1 MNDIKTDWI
10 NEFDETDKNYAMFY
24 KDNISKIDLF
34 FLYIDRDYNL
44 FYVKK
49 EKHELND
56 GVLDKNILV
65 DILKKNIEHNG
76 KKYRPLS
83 LLKYNI
89 TMSPIEITGY
99 IRNQDEPNYL
109 TSENSIQDLKWEQ
122 SIKTFSDL
130 NSLHIL
136 FFETWKKKDKSH
148 TRKIYIRSNKK
159 KTKKTKKTKN
169 KLWIDKN
176 T

>member
-10 NEFDETDKNYAMFY
+10 SEFDETDKNYAMFY

-65 DILKKNIEHNG
+65 DILKKIWSIMERNIDH
-76 KKYRPLS
+76 
-83 LLKYNI
+83 
-89 TMSPIEITGY
+89 
-99 IRNQDEPNYL
+99 
-109 TSENSIQDLKWEQ
+109 
-122 SIKTFSDL
+122 
-130 NSLHIL
+130 
-136 FFETWKKKDKSH
+136 
-148 TRKIYIRSNKK
+148 
-159 KTKKTKKTKN
+159 
-169 KLWIDKN
+169 
-176 T
+176 

>member
-1 MNDIKTDWI
+1 MVDIKTDWI
-10 NEFDETDKNYAMFY
+10 SEFDETDKKYTMFY
-24 KDNISKIDLF
+24 KDDISKINII
-34 FLYIDRDYNL
+34 FLYIDRNYNL

-49 EKHELND
+49 EQHKLND
-56 GVLDKNILV
+56 GILDKHVLINILQ
-65 DILKKNIEHNG
+65 KNMEYNG

-89 TMSPIEITGY
+89 TMSPIEITDY
-99 IRNQDEPNYL
+99 MNNQNEPNYL

-122 SIKTFSDL
+122 SIKKFSDL

-148 TRKIYIRSNKK
+148 TRKIYINSNSKKTKHK
-159 KTKKTKKTKN
+159 KTKKNKN
-169 KLWIDKN
+169 KL
-176 T
+176 

>member
-1 MNDIKTDWI
+1 
-10 NEFDETDKNYAMFY
+10 
-24 KDNISKIDLF
+24 
-34 FLYIDRDYNL
+34 
-44 FYVKK
+44 
-49 EKHELND
+49 
-56 GVLDKNILV
+56 
-65 DILKKNIEHNG
+65 
-76 KKYRPLS
+76 
-83 LLKYNI
+83 
-89 TMSPIEITGY
+89 MSPIEITGY